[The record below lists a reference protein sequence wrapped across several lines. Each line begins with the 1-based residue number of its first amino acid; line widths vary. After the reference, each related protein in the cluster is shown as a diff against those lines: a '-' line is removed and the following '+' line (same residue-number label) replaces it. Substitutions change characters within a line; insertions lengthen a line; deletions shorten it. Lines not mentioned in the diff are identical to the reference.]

1 MSDSTHSEKLTLPE
15 QLRAWSGNSFGPYRS
30 PLPEMLAAADEIER
44 LQHDLSRSVEATT
57 QYLNEVE
64 RLRAKADLLD
74 WLLNDPDRCTSAVD
88 DAYNQWDGNEPSDWR
103 DILNSEIAFHKLKE
117 KRDRAKAA
125 DSQPPSAQEAK
136 P

>member
-15 QLRAWSGNSFGPYRS
+15 QLRAWSGNSFGPYLS

-64 RLRAKADLLD
+64 RLRAALDLAITQLG
-74 WLLNDPDRCTSAVD
+74 DRPSHTNCRFAKDTLRMARGEIVAGDMQGSCLSAG
-88 DAYNQWDGNEPSDWR
+88 GNT
-103 DILNSEIAFHKLKE
+103 
-117 KRDRAKAA
+117 
-125 DSQPPSAQEAK
+125 
-136 P
+136 

>member
-64 RLRAKADLLD
+64 RLREMLRVA
-74 WLLNDPDRCTSAVD
+74 RCPNK
-88 DAYNQWDGNEPSDWR
+88 DATGHEQLWPCQWCDEQRG
-103 DILNSEIAFHKLKE
+103 LF
-117 KRDRAKAA
+117 
-125 DSQPPSAQEAK
+125 PSAQGAK
-136 P
+136 A